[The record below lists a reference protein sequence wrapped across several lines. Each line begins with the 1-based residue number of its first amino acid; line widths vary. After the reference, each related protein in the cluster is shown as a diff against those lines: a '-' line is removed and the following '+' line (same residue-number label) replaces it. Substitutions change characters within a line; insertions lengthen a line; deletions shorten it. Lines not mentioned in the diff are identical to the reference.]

1 MTEISKYFEI
11 TINIDGTETII
22 VKKGLEESF
31 LKSEIVGEYFSDNI
45 IGNLLYIPT
54 VCDKYNLRFG
64 ILRLKTNYKTWNI
77 AVLCML
83 IDGEFHHV
91 FYKENWLCREC
102 RHNNGRVLMPF
113 FESGDSVMLTYID
126 CWKMPKIFNKMPCK
140 NCGKILQNHIMFLE
154 DDYE

>member
-1 MTEISKYFEI
+1 MTEISKYFES
-11 TINIDGTETII
+11 TININGTETII

-31 LKSEIVGEYFSDNI
+31 LKSETFSEYFSDNI
-45 IGNLLYIPT
+45 INMLLYIPN
-54 VCDKYNLRFG
+54 VCDNYNLRFG
-64 ILRLKTNYKTWNI
+64 ILRLKTNYKMWNI

-113 FESGDSVMLTYID
+113 FESGDSVMLPYID
-126 CWKMPKIFNKMPCK
+126 CSKMPKIFNKMPCK
-140 NCGKILQNHIMFLE
+140 CHAKIAVKFYKIILCF
-154 DDYE
+154 

>member
-1 MTEISKYFEI
+1 MTEISKYFES
-11 TINIDGTETII
+11 TININGTETII

-31 LKSEIVGEYFSDNI
+31 LKSETFGEYFSDNI
-45 IGNLLYIPT
+45 IKMLLYIPT
-54 VCDKYNLRFG
+54 VCNKYNLRFG

-102 RHNNGRVLMPF
+102 RHDNGRVLMPF
-113 FESGDSVMLTYID
+113 VENGDSVMLNGYSEV
-126 CWKMPKIFNKMPCK
+126 PKVFTKKPCK

-154 DDYE
+154 NDYE